1 MLFINCGQIGKIL
14 KYDYARYWDYFLIV
28 GVWIMNLS
36 KENLA
41 EPILSEVELGKIG
54 LSEAFA
60 LQAKIEKRL
69 AASRLSIA
77 KGKGIIADHSYFENL
92 QNRALERRKEGQ

>member
-1 MLFINCGQIGKIL
+1 
-14 KYDYARYWDYFLIV
+14 
-28 GVWIMNLS
+28 MNFS
-36 KENLA
+36 EGNLA
-41 EPILSEVELGKIG
+41 EPILSEVELGKIT

-77 KGKGIIADHSYFENL
+77 EGKGMIADRFYFKNL
-92 QNRALERRKEGQ
+92 QNRAFKQRK